1 MRKWAVGLFLL
12 ISACFMPRAQTTSSL
27 VRTGVRPP
35 GFVQAPRQD
44 SSGTPRGRYLG
55 RFKVTYYWA
64 VDESEYPVSRS
75 SPIYLADGQLLG
87 RFSSAFV
94 RAFRVEAA
102 ACLKDGRRI
111 SYLKRANRAKV
122 VDQFL
127 GCGGHRLTEL
137 KSIAVDPRLIPLGS
151 VVYIPQAE
159 NVSVDGQTQ
168 GGVFYAHDVGSAV
181 KGKHIDIFVGR
192 KQNMDAFTSAG
203 MGSSGGVDVYILE

>member
-1 MRKWAVGLFLL
+1 M
-12 ISACFMPRAQTTSSL
+12 SACFLPKAQTASSV
-27 VRTGVRPP
+27 VRSGVRPP
-35 GFVQAPRQD
+35 DFLFVGVRD
-44 SSGTPRGRYLG
+44 SAGVPHGRYLG

-64 VDESEYPVSRS
+64 VEEAEYPTSRS
-75 SPIYLADGQLLG
+75 SPLYLADGQLLG

-102 ACLKDGRRI
+102 ACLTDGRRI
-111 SYLKRANRAKV
+111 SYLKRANRAQV

-127 GCGGHRLTEL
+127 GYGGHKLTEL
-137 KSIAVDPRLIPLGS
+137 RSIAVDPRLIPLGS

-159 NVSVDGQTQ
+159 NVTVDGRTS

-192 KQNMDAFTSAG
+192 KENMDPFTSAG
-203 MGSSGGVDVYILE
+203 MGSASGVDVYILE